1 MSKKEYLNESEV
13 DKLIEEAGKGDDIA
27 FAQLIEN
34 FSDYIYHL
42 CNKHIESSGV
52 PASFAAGIMDDLY
65 VAGMMAVRDAIGNYN
80 PGDVKFMTF
89 ASYYINPAISREL
102 KFQKNIAGVKKDG
115 KEEPMLLEVPDI
127 GVPDKRGYNARRGV
141 LQLVDALKKL
151 TDEQHPVNKEDMKR
165 ILRAY
170 RIVKYSNSTKTESRN
185 TFSDMV
191 DDAMSE
197 DSSCIVKGD
206 DGYYYDH
213 LFADEDLDQLIS
225 MIYLTDLID
234 ADRKNELVSKLIST
248 ASDFYKSPFWD
259 GEKIRFNADA
269 VHGIS
274 RDVAGNINKIQNAI
288 NVMGRIRFRFNRY
301 NSKHKLEPTSDY
313 IHELSPVHLVEYHDN
328 YYCLGLKENDKRV
341 WHYRVDLM
349 SDIETVCEEQRP
361 VHASNI
367 LWNPR
372 KYLSEHMNMAYD
384 EPRAIQMKIRNT
396 DYTFIHDWFGDNF
409 KKSIERCEEGY
420 DIIIVKTSPSMIV
433 HWALQYGPMVEILD
447 SEVRKSIREE
457 MKKLEK
463 LYG

>member
-1 MSKKEYLNESEV
+1 MSKKKYLDESVV
-13 DKLIEEAGKGDDIA
+13 DELIENAREGDDFA

-34 FSDYIYHL
+34 FSDCIYHI
-42 CNKHIESSGV
+42 CNKHIEYSGV
-52 PASFAAGIMDDLY
+52 TASFAAGIMDDLY
-65 VAGMMAVRDAIGNYN
+65 VAGMMAVREAIFNYN
-80 PGDVKFMTF
+80 SSDGKFMTF
-89 ASYYINPAISREL
+89 ALHYINPAISREL
-102 KFQKNIAGVKKDG
+102 RLQKNITGVKKDS
-115 KEEPMLLEVPDI
+115 KEEPMFFDVPEID
-127 GVPDKRGYNARRGV
+127 VPDKGGYNARRGV

-151 TDEQHPVNKEDMKR
+151 TDDKHPVNKENMKR

-170 RIVKYSNSTKTESRN
+170 RIVKYDNSADAESRN
-185 TFSDMV
+185 TFSAMV
-191 DDAMSE
+191 DDALSE

-206 DGYYYDH
+206 DGYYFDH

-248 ASDFYKSPFWD
+248 SSDFYKSPFWD
-259 GEKIRFNADA
+259 GEKLRFNADA

-274 RDVAGNINKIQNAI
+274 RDVAGNINKIQDAI

-301 NSKHKLEPTSDY
+301 NSRHKLEPTSGY

-349 SDIETVCEEQRP
+349 SDIEIVCEEQRP

-409 KKSIERCEEGY
+409 KKSIEKCEEGY